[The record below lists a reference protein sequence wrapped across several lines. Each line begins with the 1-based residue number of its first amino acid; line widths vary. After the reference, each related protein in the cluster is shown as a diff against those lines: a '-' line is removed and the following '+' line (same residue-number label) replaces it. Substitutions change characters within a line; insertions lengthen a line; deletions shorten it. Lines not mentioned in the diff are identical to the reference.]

1 MREFRAE
8 PEVSSL
14 LQAVKVPPTEKVRFL
29 GLGTHGTCREFLSVW
44 SASSGH
50 CLFQTRLSFFVS
62 VCFVLISVNS
72 VVHCVECSVNRI
84 GLLILRGRGPESLA
98 VSRWRFLARLLA
110 LSGDVLV
117 VSLIV

>member
-72 VVHCVECSVNRI
+72 VVHCVECKQNRSPNPPWPWSRI
-84 GLLILRGRGPESLA
+84 SCGLPVA
-98 VSRWRFLARLLA
+98 VSCPSPSASW
-110 LSGDVLV
+110 
-117 VSLIV
+117 